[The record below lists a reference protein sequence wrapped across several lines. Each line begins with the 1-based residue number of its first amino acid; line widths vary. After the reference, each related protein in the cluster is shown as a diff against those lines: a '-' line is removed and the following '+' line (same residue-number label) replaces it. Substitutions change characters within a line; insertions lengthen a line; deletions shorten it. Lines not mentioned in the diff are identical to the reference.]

1 MVVFGVWFVD
11 GCTRLH
17 MENYLSVDFVFLIV
31 VGWLFILVRGSFS
44 RWTIPMLIFSE
55 SGMG

>member
-31 VGWLFILVRGSFS
+31 VGWLFIFGARVVFQMDYSYVD
-44 RWTIPMLIFSE
+44 IQ
-55 SGMG
+55 